1 MFEKNYFFHREN
13 TKFHSLIIIYYQ
25 SIKIVKLCN
34 KFVRKNIH
42 NFIYP
47 FSFSFFFSVKKIL
60 KNIQSK
66 NRNRVKRILELIRN
80 VDKIITMEIW
90 IVTIFFYPIEIV
102 SREDSPC
109 KLYPS
114 KVDSEALL
122 FDPPTEP

>member
-34 KFVRKNIH
+34 KFVHKNIH

-47 FSFSFFFSVKKIL
+47 FSFSFFFLKKIL

-109 KLYPS
+109 KPVKS
-114 KVDSEALL
+114 R
-122 FDPPTEP
+122 

>member
-1 MFEKNYFFHREN
+1 MLNCAINSFAKIF
-13 TKFHSLIIIYYQ
+13 IISY
-25 SIKIVKLCN
+25 
-34 KFVRKNIH
+34 IH
-42 NFIYP
+42 FP
-47 FSFSFFFSVKKIL
+47 FLFFSVKKIL

-102 SREDSPC
+102 SHEDSPC

-122 FDPPTEP
+122 FDPPNEP